1 MNILLV
7 DHTTIYRDILQ
18 QALRGYRDLSLAFAT
33 DAEAARNL
41 IPGREFHFVIISRH
55 LPDIDGV
62 DFVRELRTSGQFMFE
77 PIVLLTSS
85 PTAELALVAEQAGI
99 TEIFRKHDIDE
110 LVSFLRRFLG
120 VYTPLRGRVLYVEDA
135 RDQRMALET
144 QLRGWSLLVDSV
156 DSAEAA
162 WDAFRQNDY
171 DLLICDIVLQGRMTG
186 SRLVN
191 RIRRT
196 SGRKG
201 DIPILAMT
209 AFDSAAKR
217 IELFHVGIDDYI
229 SKPVVLVE
237 LHARIHGILSRK
249 LVSDRNRTLLDASS
263 LAVLLT
269 DERGLISTV
278 NDEAV
283 ALFGCGSGNFSG
295 IDIVQFLPHE
305 GCAEGGELLSRFGI
319 ALEAPDARGLPWE
332 TLAQR
337 RNGEFFPIRFS
348 VVETASMGAQRQF
361 AVLVRDISSEREM
374 EARLLQAKED
384 AEAATRLKSQFLAN
398 MSHEIRT
405 PMNGIM
411 GMMQL
416 ALDGEL
422 PPEERAYVGKAYD
435 SARFLLGIL
444 DDILDFSKIE
454 AGKLAFEI
462 QSFDLELL
470 LRRVEDLSRPRARE
484 KGIGLSL
491 SCPDTV
497 PRGLIG
503 DSLRLSQVLNNLVG
517 NAIKF
522 TREGGVHIEIEV
534 LERKP
539 QEAKV
544 QLAFAIRDTGIG
556 ISESQLTRLFQPF
569 GQAEASTSREFGGS
583 GLGLVICRHL
593 VERMGGQI
601 AVDSMPGVGSI
612 FRFTAWFGLAS
623 ELPEHPLPGAANL
636 ATSGLA
642 GLHLLVVEDNAV
654 NLELVCQYLKRVG
667 VTTDTAIDGQEA
679 VVLVQAA
686 PERYRAILMD
696 VQMPVMDGIEA
707 TRRIREDMACDTL
720 PIIALTANA
729 MAEDRQRCFAAGMQD
744 YLPKPIDR
752 ERLYGTLVKWCLQA
766 ETAVPPPAVDVVQGL
781 APITI
786 PEDLPVELEGLPIAL
801 RRMGEDREMY
811 RFMYDEVLAGQAKAL
826 LELKS
831 AVVRADW
838 LVAKRLAHTLKGL
851 AGTLGATSLML
862 TAEMLERCCA
872 KPGPETAADCQPLLL
887 SIEAA
892 LARLAVLANHPA
904 VLGKALSSTN

>member
-18 QALRGYRDLSLAFAT
+18 QALRGYRDLTLSLAV
-33 DAEAARNL
+33 DAAAARAM
-41 IPGREFHFVIISRH
+41 IPGSEFHFVIVARH

-62 DFVRELRTSGQFMFE
+62 DFVRELRASGQFMFE

-85 PTAELALVAEQAGI
+85 PTAELAALAERAGI

-135 RDQRMALET
+135 RDQRMALEA
-144 QLRGWSLLVDSV
+144 QLRSWNLLVDAV

-162 WDAFRQNDY
+162 WEAFRQNEY

-217 IELFHVGIDDYI
+217 IELFHVGIDDYV

-249 LVSDRNRTLLDASS
+249 LVSDRNRSLLDASS

-269 DERGLISTV
+269 DERGVISTV

-283 ALFGCGSGNFSG
+283 SLFGCGSSNFSG
-295 IDIVQFLPHE
+295 IDIAQFLPHAE
-305 GCAEGGELLSRFGI
+305 CAEGCELLQRFGV
-319 ALEAPDARGLPWE
+319 ALDAVAARGLPWE
-332 TLAQR
+332 TVAQR
-337 RNGEFFPIRFS
+337 RNGELFPIRFS
-348 VVETASMGAQRQF
+348 VVETASMGVQRQF

-374 EARLLQAKED
+374 ESRLLQAKDE

-422 PPEERAYVGKAYD
+422 PEVERGYVGKAYD

-454 AGKLAFEI
+454 AGKLAFEL
-462 QSFDLELL
+462 QPFDLGLL
-470 LRRVEDLSRPRARE
+470 LRRTEDLLGMRARE

-491 SCPDTV
+491 SCAPDV
-497 PRGLIG
+497 PRALVG
-503 DSLRLSQVLNNLVG
+503 DVLRLSQVLNNLVG

-522 TREGGVHIEIEV
+522 TREGGVHIQVE
-534 LERKP
+534 LTERG
-539 QEAKV
+539 ELAERV
-544 QLAFAIRDTGIG
+544 QLLFTIRDTGIG
-556 ISESQLTRLFQPF
+556 ISSTQLGRLFQPF

-583 GLGLVICRHL
+583 GLGLVISRHL

-601 AVDSMPGVGSI
+601 SVESMPGVGSV
-612 FRFTAWFGLAS
+612 FRFSAWFGLSAAVPVS
-623 ELPEHPLPGAANL
+623 LPSVESDQVS
-636 ATSGLA
+636 ATLSGV
-642 GLHLLVVEDNAV
+642 HVLVAEDNPV
-654 NLELVCQYLKRVG
+654 NLELVCQYLRRVG
-667 VTTDTAIDGQEA
+667 VTADTAIDGKEA
-679 VVLVQAA
+679 VALVLAA

-696 VQMPVMDGIEA
+696 VQMPIMDGIEA
-707 TRRIREDMACDTL
+707 TRLIREDPACDQL

-729 MAEDRQRCFAAGMQD
+729 MVEDRQRCFEAGMQG
-744 YLPKPIDR
+744 YVAKPIDR
-752 ERLYGTLVKWCLQA
+752 DHLYATLVKCCTAPEMQTLPQTSSTVA
-766 ETAVPPPAVDVVQGL
+766 EIPDLSQIELPP
-781 APITI
+781 
-786 PEDLPVELEGLPIAL
+786 ELEGFPAAL
-801 RRMGEDREMY
+801 RRMGGDREMY
-811 RFMYDEVLAGQAKAL
+811 RFMYAEVLAGQEKVGD
-826 LELKS
+826 EL
-831 AVVRADW
+831 RAAIAEGNW
-838 LVAKRLAHTLKGL
+838 QLAKRLAHTLKGL
-851 AGTLGATSLML
+851 AATLGATSLRSA
-862 TAEMLERCCA
+862 AEMLEFCCA
-872 KPGPETAADCQPLLL
+872 RSGDEAVADCQLLLVGIEAGLLRLAELADHPLLRG
-887 SIEAA
+887 E
-892 LARLAVLANHPA
+892 
-904 VLGKALSSTN
+904 